1 MPPPHH
7 TSTNAAATQVVEI
20 VAEATRTMDK
30 NGVAIPYDEN
40 DAPTMLFEA
49 SNSFTFGNSS
59 ITCILFFNVSKYN
72 TWFKVLYAPLLNT
85 R

>member
-7 TSTNAAATQVVEI
+7 TSTNAVATQVVGI

-30 NGVAIPYDEN
+30 NSVAILSNEN

-49 SNSFTFGNSS
+49 SNSSTFGNSS
-59 ITCILFFNVSKYN
+59 ITCILFLMF
-72 TWFKVLYAPLLNT
+72 LNT
-85 R
+85 IHGLKFCTLGF

>member
-7 TSTNAAATQVVEI
+7 TSTNAAAIQVVEI

-49 SNSFTFGNSS
+49 SNSSTFGNSS
-59 ITCILFFNVSKYN
+59 ITCILFLMF
-72 TWFKVLYAPLLNT
+72 LNT
-85 R
+85 IHGLKFCMLGF

>member
-7 TSTNAAATQVVEI
+7 TSTNAATTQVVGI

-40 DAPTMLFEA
+40 DAPTMLLEA
-49 SNSFTFGNSS
+49 SNSSTFGNSS
-59 ITCILFFNVSKYN
+59 ITCILFLMF
-72 TWFKVLYAPLLNT
+72 LNT
-85 R
+85 IHGLKFCMLGF

>member
-7 TSTNAAATQVVEI
+7 TLANAAATQVVGI

-30 NGVAIPYDEN
+30 NSVAILSNEN

-49 SNSFTFGNSS
+49 SNSSTFGNSS
-59 ITCILFFNVSKYN
+59 ITCILFLMF
-72 TWFKVLYAPLLNT
+72 LNT
-85 R
+85 IHGLKFCMLGF

>member
-30 NGVAIPYDEN
+30 NGVAIPSDEN

-49 SNSFTFGNSS
+49 SNSSTFGNSS
-59 ITCILFFNVSKYN
+59 ITCILFLMF
-72 TWFKVLYAPLLNT
+72 LNT
-85 R
+85 IHGLKFCMLGF